1 MKKYMVIIAILIFIL
16 GVLVGRG
23 LKYKEK
29 VIIPQV
35 KEKIRSSLKPL
46 TGFTVQVG
54 SYKEENRAQSVVAK
68 LKEKGYDA
76 YLASMNLPSEGTLH
90 RVRVGKFRTRE
101 DAFSTLKKLMVKE
114 GLRDAYITS
123 R

>member
-1 MKKYMVIIAILIFIL
+1 MVIIAILIFIL